1 MFEDRD
7 GPDVNV
13 FVCTRQ
19 DVVVKTSHETLPP
32 RSSDWKILQ
41 LGLTTSTYLYS
52 WVNTCRYFVLRR
64 HAPVLAGKI
73 PTDLGSVG
81 TFIAGQKGQ
90 RIRWTDTKTR
100 RYLPSGTGIS
110 SFFSL
115 FQGPVPV
122 EKNTHGSIPT
132 DTNTRI

>member
-1 MFEDRD
+1 M
-7 GPDVNV
+7 
-13 FVCTRQ
+13 
-19 DVVVKTSHETLPP
+19 
-32 RSSDWKILQ
+32 
-41 LGLTTSTYLYS
+41 STYLYL
-52 WVNTCRYFVLRR
+52 WVNTSGYFVLRR

-115 FQGPVPV
+115 FRGPVPV
-122 EKNTHGSIPT
+122 EKNTHGPIPT

>member
-1 MFEDRD
+1 M
-7 GPDVNV
+7 NAW
-13 FVCTRQ
+13 
-19 DVVVKTSHETLPP
+19 VV
-32 RSSDWKILQ
+32 
-41 LGLTTSTYLYS
+41 LGLTMSTYLYS
-52 WVNTCRYFVLRR
+52 WVNTSGYFVLRR

-90 RIRWTDTKTR
+90 RIRWTDTKTHG
-100 RYLPSGTGIS
+100 YLPLGTGIS

-132 DTNTRI
+132 DTNTRL